1 MANRA
6 SKGKITKFQY
16 QIRLRL
22 DTQIWNCG
30 LDVSLSLGCLEVL
43 NLEQQ
48 PREARRRAHRLSWL
62 EHLPYKERVGGSSPS
77 APTKFIQTKQK
88 QRRSINMGTCGC
100 GFTTDPEKN
109 CNGTHRVVQAV
120 KADMAE
126 KLTAAGFSE
135 ASDFVKNDK
144 KA

>member
-1 MANRA
+1 MDAERLTLNCDFRIYGRLAQLVRA
-6 SKGKITKFQY
+6 SPLQGEGRGFE
-16 QIRLRL
+16 
-22 DTQIWNCG
+22 
-30 LDVSLSLGCLEVL
+30 SLS
-43 NLEQQ
+43 
-48 PREARRRAHRLSWL
+48 A
-62 EHLPYKERVGGSSPS
+62 YKTYSIVNNKRWRV
-77 APTKFIQTKQK
+77 TD
-88 QRRSINMGTCGC
+88 MGTCGC

-135 ASDFVKNDK
+135 ASDFVKNEK

>member
-1 MANRA
+1 
-6 SKGKITKFQY
+6 
-16 QIRLRL
+16 
-22 DTQIWNCG
+22 
-30 LDVSLSLGCLEVL
+30 
-43 NLEQQ
+43 
-48 PREARRRAHRLSWL
+48 
-62 EHLPYKERVGGSSPS
+62 
-77 APTKFIQTKQK
+77 
-88 QRRSINMGTCGC
+88 MGTCGC

-135 ASDFVKNDK
+135 ASDFVKNEK